1 MRAEPPEPRL
11 PAQRRLIAPDHR
23 GPSAPAQGFG
33 PRVLI
38 GVAAEPE
45 LLREV
50 VKVAPGPGRSGLV
63 VAPRL
68 AEPSLGTR

>member
-1 MRAEPPEPRL
+1 
-11 PAQRRLIAPDHR
+11 
-23 GPSAPAQGFG
+23 
-33 PRVLI
+33 VLI